1 MEIVLTHSNCKI
13 MFIRPADFSALQ
25 SNEVEYSGI
34 SYVPAKDGSVDIVVT
49 SAKPAPLPTYPTM
62 QIDDMLA
69 AGIPLDAVNP
79 HILGNS
85 DMSEVAA
92 AEKILTLV
100 NDNKPVDSSPTN
112 NESVESSP
120 TNNESVEPSPTDT
133 L

>member
-1 MEIVLTHSNCKI
+1 

-25 SNEVEYSGI
+25 SNDVEYSGI
-34 SYVPAKDGSVDIVVT
+34 TYVPAKDGSVDIVAT
-49 SAKPAPLPTYPTM
+49 DTKPAPLPTYPTM

-69 AGIPLDAVNP
+69 AGIPLEAANP

-85 DMSEVAA
+85 GMSEVAA

-100 NDNKPVDSSPTN
+100 NDSKPVEPAPAYSKP
-112 NESVESSP
+112 VEP
-120 TNNESVEPSPTDT
+120 APADANSVEPAPTDT

>member
-1 MEIVLTHSNCKI
+1 
-13 MFIRPADFSALQ
+13 MFIRPADFFALQ
-25 SNEVEYSGI
+25 SNVLEYSGI
-34 SYVPAKDGSVDIVVT
+34 SYVPAKDGSVDVVST
-49 SAKPAPLPTYPTM
+49 DTKPAPLPSYPTM

-69 AGIPLDAVNP
+69 AGVPLEAANP

-100 NDNKPVDSSPTN
+100 NDSKPVEPAPA
-112 NESVESSP
+112 ESKP
-120 TNNESVEPSPTDT
+120 VEPAPTESKPVEPAPTDT